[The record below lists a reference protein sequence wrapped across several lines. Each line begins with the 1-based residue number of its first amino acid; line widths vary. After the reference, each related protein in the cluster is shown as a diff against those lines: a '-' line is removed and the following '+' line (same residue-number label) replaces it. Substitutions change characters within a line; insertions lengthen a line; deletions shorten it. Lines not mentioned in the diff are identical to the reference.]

1 MKKLPLEKD
10 TTKLSISIKNCP
22 DKQLRIKSD
31 IALFSIKRVYV
42 NKGMI
47 NKHKLLITQL
57 QIV

>member
-22 DKQLRIKSD
+22 DKHLRIKSE

-42 NKGMI
+42 N
-47 NKHKLLITQL
+47 
-57 QIV
+57 